1 MVTIVLIGAYPQV
14 TPLGI
19 GIEANWHALVSC
31 VSGIRRLRADDIAGS
46 PQMHSPCRTLEPGKT
61 LRTSAP
67 TFFRGA
73 DRAGRFDCANRRAGA
88 KGPPWRV
95 LLMLIDA
102 AVRRGFIVT
111 KAVSLLVGRPSQGK
125 EPDQLD
131 LAGLSDG
138 GRLSPFVVYA
148 LAGASQLTSS

>member
-1 MVTIVLIGAYPQV
+1 MT
-14 TPLGI
+14 
-19 GIEANWHALVSC
+19 
-31 VSGIRRLRADDIAGS
+31 LRVA
-46 PQMHSPCRTLEPGKT
+46 PKCMPPCRTLEPGKM

-73 DRAGRFDCANRRAGA
+73 DRAGRFDGANRRAGA

-102 AVRRGFIVT
+102 AVRGFIVT
-111 KAVSLLVGRPSQGK
+111 QAVSLLVCRPSQGK
-125 EPDQLD
+125 EPGQLD

-148 LAGASQLTSS
+148 LAGASQLTSSKLPHPRNCNADQNSLQLPSRH